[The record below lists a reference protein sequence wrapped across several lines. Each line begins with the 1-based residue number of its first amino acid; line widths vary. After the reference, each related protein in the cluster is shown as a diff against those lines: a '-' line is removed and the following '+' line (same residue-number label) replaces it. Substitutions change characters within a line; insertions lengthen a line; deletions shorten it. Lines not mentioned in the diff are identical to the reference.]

1 MVPEV
6 TLSLAIYD
14 YLPMLIWGAG
24 SYFLID
30 AIRKD
35 INGVFFY
42 YTLILSLALIWTGGF
57 LKATWKLLIA
67 IADANLI
74 LLSDIQFPLMGAGFF
89 LLFISLLPFLL
100 QKKDIQKKSFAI
112 GAFKKFFLPLL
123 VIGSIGS
130 TVCLI
135 LIAKRKKALLALIF
149 YSIFLVTSTSMGYIG
164 SRIVATGYKVIL
176 IEQTINCSSTLMWAL
191 GSFFLWKSLR
201 RVGVIKSPQS

>member
-1 MVPEV
+1 VPEV
-6 TLSLAIYD
+6 TLSLAVYD

-35 INGVFFY
+35 INGGVFY
-42 YTLILSLALIWTGGF
+42 YTLILSLGLVWIGGF

-74 LLSDIQFPLMGAGFF
+74 LLSDMQFPLMGAGFF
-89 LLFISLLPFLL
+89 LLFISLLAFLL
-100 QKKDIQKKSFAI
+100 QKKDIQKKNFAI
-112 GAFKKFFLPLL
+112 GTFKKLFLPVM

-130 TVCLI
+130 TICLI
-135 LIAKRKKALLALIF
+135 IIAKRRKALPALVF
-149 YSIFLVTSTSMGYIG
+149 YSIFLVVSTSMGYIG
-164 SRIVATGYKVIL
+164 SRIVATSYKVIF

-191 GSFFLWKSLR
+191 GSFFLWKNHRAS
-201 RVGVIKSPQS
+201 GTFKSQHP

>member
-35 INGVFFY
+35 ISGRVSY
-42 YTLILSLALIWTGGF
+42 YTLILSLVLIWTGGF

-74 LLSDIQFPLMGAGFF
+74 FLSDIQFPLMGAGFF
-89 LLFISLLPFLL
+89 
-100 QKKDIQKKSFAI
+100 
-112 GAFKKFFLPLL
+112 
-123 VIGSIGS
+123 
-130 TVCLI
+130 
-135 LIAKRKKALLALIF
+135 
-149 YSIFLVTSTSMGYIG
+149 
-164 SRIVATGYKVIL
+164 
-176 IEQTINCSSTLMWAL
+176 
-191 GSFFLWKSLR
+191 
-201 RVGVIKSPQS
+201 